1 MLAKLLTRRL
11 FHNPIF
17 VVGEGRS
24 GTSVLLQALGKH
36 PLILS
41 VQGEAPLITSIGS
54 IVHLFEFSDKVK
66 KDYHLRALQCS
77 KGYLYDHLRRL
88 CFEIC
93 AGKEYGLKRVMKRF
107 LYNPISFF
115 KICYWANKTFPSE
128 DVANAL
134 LRLYPTGKFIYIV
147 RNGIEVVHSKTRFH
161 SFRDIE
167 FRQHCQSWKNHIEK
181 YRYMKGIKSAI
192 QVRHEEMVKNP
203 DEVFRKIFAFL
214 GIAYRNNPAEFV
226 KTTIVHPLDEATHL
240 GINVQELFAKRRP
253 PYENWSSEQRDLFN
267 SICGESMREVGY
279 ELPF

>member
-17 VVGEGRS
+17 VVGDGRS

-41 VQGEAPLITSIGS
+41 MPGEAPLLTSIGG
-54 IVHLFEFSDKVK
+54 IVHLFEFGDKTK
-66 KDYHLRALQCS
+66 KDYRLHALQCS

-93 AGKEYGLKRVMKRF
+93 AGKEYGLKRLMKRF
-107 LYNPISFF
+107 IRNPISFS
-115 KICYWANKTFPSE
+115 KICCWANKTFPSE

-134 LRLYPTGKFIYIV
+134 LRLYPSGKFIYIV
-147 RNGIEVVHSKTRFH
+147 RNGIDVVHSKTRFH

-167 FRQHCQSWKNHIEK
+167 FRQHCQSWKTQIEK
-181 YRYMKGIKSAI
+181 YRYMKNIKSAI
-192 QVRHEEMVKNP
+192 QVRHEKMVICP
-203 DEVFRKIFAFL
+203 DEVFREIFSFL
-214 GIAYRNNPAEFV
+214 GIAYRDDPAEFV
-226 KTTIVHPLDEATHL
+226 KTTIVHPLDEATQP
-240 GINVQELFAKRRP
+240 GVNVKELFANRCS
-253 PYENWSSEQRDLFN
+253 PYENWSGEQRDLFN
-267 SICGESMREVGY
+267 SICGESMREMGY